1 LIVISASNGMTCP
14 PPAIITVVGLFDW
27 FGRGR
32 RGQPPNPVAWQVHR
46 DGDDVVAE
54 DGQGGVFRARLG
66 GARSVR
72 IVPLSAGSHHAATS
86 GWQVALA
93 HADGDVLLGGAIGDW
108 RSARDLAQLVCERT
122 GLHLDELTQRMFS
135 RVGQFTPTSG

>member
-1 LIVISASNGMTCP
+1 VK
-14 PPAIITVVGLFDW
+14 LFDW
-27 FGRGR
+27 SGWTR
-32 RGQPPNPVAWQVHR
+32 RRQPPQPIAWQVHR
-46 DGDDVVAE
+46 DGDNVVAE
-54 DGQGGVFRARLG
+54 DGRGGVFRAALG

-93 HADGDVLLGGAIGDW
+93 HADGDALLGTAVADW

-122 GLHLDELTQRMFS
+122 GLDLDEMTQRMFS